1 MGHQAGSR
9 TRHDADIGTN
19 PSFAGE
25 VTTDHHGERGRTARM
40 GKHAQY
46 LCELAMLGSTAT
58 ELGRIP
64 AAKTPCSFSATKFSA
79 TNRSSSLSRVAR
91 SRKCRR
97 QLLHDTH

>member
-1 MGHQAGSR
+1 MGRYQAGSR

-19 PSFAGE
+19 PSFGGE
-25 VTTDHHGERGRTARM
+25 VTADQHGERGRTAIM

-64 AAKTPCSFSATKFSA
+64 AAMAGSPIMEICIAHT
-79 TNRSSSLSRVAR
+79 SSR
-91 SRKCRR
+91 
-97 QLLHDTH
+97 DTSH